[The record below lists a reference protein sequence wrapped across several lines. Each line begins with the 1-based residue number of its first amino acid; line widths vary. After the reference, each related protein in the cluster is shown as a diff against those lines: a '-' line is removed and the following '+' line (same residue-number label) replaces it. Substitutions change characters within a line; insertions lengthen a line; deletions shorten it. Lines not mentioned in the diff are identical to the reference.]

1 MKPAEKLAPEEVLH
15 EMVEKKDEFVRGV
28 RKTFDTVSDDIN
40 RGLKKARY
48 AAGEAMDDA
57 RHGIRQNPIT
67 TIAITAVG
75 GVFLGLIAGYFLGR
89 RRD

>member
-1 MKPAEKLAPEEVLH
+1 MKPAEKLSPEEVLQ
-15 EMVEKKDEFVRGV
+15 EMVEKKDEFVRGM
-28 RKTFDTVSDDIN
+28 RKTFDNVSDDIN
-40 RGLKKARY
+40 RNLKKARY

-75 GVFLGLIAGYFLGR
+75 GVFLGLVAGYFLGR